1 MCVLKKIFV
10 LAAVLFLPALV
21 FAYQSVIAKP
31 SDARVVLPLV
41 EIGEGQEFF
50 GRLNDFPHT
59 FEFEVK
65 ETLSYKAQV
74 FVTDDI
80 LQKDD
85 VSFIIVKAERRGVS
99 EIGRTSAK
107 DSSWEGVR
115 SRMYAE
121 RFRSGGTLEGSLEPG
136 WYKLEVSAPNN
147 DGVYRLVWGTDGV
160 SRGYFGNV
168 RALFEVKA
176 FLNHSRF
183 GALLSPLIYV
193 PLLLFVLLAGL
204 FYYKMRKPKLA

>member
-10 LAAVLFLPALV
+10 IAAVLFLPALV

-31 SDARVVLPLV
+31 SDARVVLPLTEV
-41 EIGEGQEFF
+41 GESQEFF

-65 ETLSYKAQV
+65 EKLPYKAHV

-80 LQKDD
+80 LQKND
-85 VSFIIVKAERRGVS
+85 VSIIIVKAERRGVS
-99 EIGRTSAK
+99 EVGRTKTKEST
-107 DSSWEGVR
+107 WESVR
-115 SRMYAE
+115 STLYAE

-147 DGVYRLVWGTDGV
+147 DALYRLVWGTETV

-168 RALFEVKA
+168 RALFEVKV
-176 FLNHSRF
+176 FLGHSLF
-183 GALLSPLIYV
+183 GTIFSPLIYV
-193 PLLLFVLLAGL
+193 PLVLALGAVGF
-204 FYYKMRKPKLA
+204 FYYRKRKQRLV